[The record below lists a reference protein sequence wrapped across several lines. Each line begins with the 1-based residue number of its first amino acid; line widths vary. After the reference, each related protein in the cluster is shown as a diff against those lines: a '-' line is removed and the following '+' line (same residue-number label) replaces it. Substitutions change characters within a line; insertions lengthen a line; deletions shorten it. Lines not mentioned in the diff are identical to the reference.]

1 MRQRIGANTL
11 PHAGLLPVL
20 LLASATFHLVPA
32 PLAAGV
38 GGSLAQSDTV
48 GLRATLQASLDAI
61 HEGGSHAGT
70 SAAVALPDGSTIA
83 VAAGYSDSTRH
94 IPMQTSDRLMS
105 GSVGKTYFAALAMQL
120 VSEGRLDLDASVSE
134 YLGDLPWF
142 ARIPNASA
150 ITIRNLMNHT
160 SGVMRY
166 EFQEAFTRDLFANPD
181 KFWEPEELLS
191 YIFDM
196 DPSFAAGEGWEYSD
210 TNYIIL
216 AMILEEITGRACY
229 DEIRTRILE
238 PLGLRNTVPTNTRTV
253 PGLVQGYAG
262 PNNIFGDFDEVILP
276 DGRFA
281 INPQFEWAGGGYA
294 FTTEDLAR
302 WAWLLYEGRAF
313 DPALLDEVLDGVP
326 AQLGPG
332 ARYGLGVIIVDTP
345 LGVSYGHSGYFPGY
359 LTQMMY
365 FPEHHIAVAVQV
377 NTSDQRAVGRGLG
390 SIIMEL
396 AQEIMG

>member
-1 MRQRIGANTL
+1 MRQRIGATTHL
-11 PHAGLLPVL
+11 HAGLLPAL
-20 LLASATFHLVPA
+20 LLVWAAFLLVPV

-48 GLRATLQASLDAI
+48 GLRSTLQASLEAI

-70 SAAVALPDGSTIA
+70 SAAVALPNGTTIA
-83 VAAGYSDSTRH
+83 VVAGYSDSTRH
-94 IPMQTSDRLMS
+94 IPLQTSDRLMS

-196 DPSFAAGEGWEYSD
+196 EPSFAAGEGWEYSD

-216 AMILEEITGRACY
+216 ATIMEQIMGRSCY

-302 WAWLLYEGRAF
+302 WAWLLYEGKAF
-313 DPALLDEVLDGVP
+313 DPALMDQVLDGVP

-365 FPEHHIAVAVQV
+365 FPEHRIAVAVQV
-377 NTSDQRAVGRGLG
+377 NTSDGRAVGRGLG
-390 SIIMEL
+390 SIAMEL
-396 AQEIMG
+396 VREIVG

>member
-1 MRQRIGANTL
+1 MRQRTRADARLHTGSLRAFL
-11 PHAGLLPVL
+11 LLWAACLLLPAHL
-20 LLASATFHLVPA
+20 SALS
-32 PLAAGV
+32 
-38 GGSLAQSDTV
+38 GGSLTQSDTV
-48 GLRATLQASLDAI
+48 GLRSDLKVALEAI

-70 SAAVALPDGSTIA
+70 SAAVALPNGTTIA

-94 IPMQTSDRLMS
+94 IPLQTSDRLMS

-120 VSEGRLDLDASVSE
+120 VSEGKLDLDSSVSV
-134 YLGDLPWF
+134 YLGGLPWF

-150 ITIRNLMNHT
+150 ITVRNLMNHT

-166 EFQEAFTRDLFANPD
+166 EFQEAFTHDLFANPD

-238 PLGLRNTVPTNTRTV
+238 PLGLHNTVPTNTRTV

-262 PNNIFGDFDEVILP
+262 PDNIFGDFDEVILP

-302 WAWLLYEGRAF
+302 WAWLLYEGKAF
-313 DPALLDEVLDGVP
+313 DPSLLDEVLDGVP
-326 AQLGPG
+326 AELGPG

-345 LGVSYGHSGYFPGY
+345 LGVSYGHSGFFPGY
-359 LTQMMY
+359 ITQMMY
-365 FPEHHIAVAVQV
+365 FPDHQIAVAVQV
-377 NTSDQRAVGRGLG
+377 NTSDGRSVGRGLG
-390 SIIMEL
+390 SIAMEL
-396 AQEIMG
+396 AREIVG

>member
-1 MRQRIGANTL
+1 MRQRISANTL
-11 PHAGLLPVL
+11 MHAGLLPALV
-20 LLASATFHLVPA
+20 LASATCLLA
-32 PLAAGV
+32 PPQLSAAP
-38 GGSLAQSDTV
+38 GGCLAQSDTV
-48 GLRATLQASLDAI
+48 GLRSTLEAALEAI
-61 HEGGSHAGT
+61 HEGGSYSGA
-70 SAAVALPDGSTIA
+70 SAAVALPDGTTIA

-94 IPMQTSDRLMS
+94 IPMRTSDRLMS

-120 VSEGRLDLDASVSE
+120 VSEGRLELDSSVSE

-150 ITIRNLMNHT
+150 ITVRNLMNHT

-196 DPSFAAGEGWEYSD
+196 NPSFAAGEGWEYSD

-216 AMILEEITGRACY
+216 AMIMEEIMGQACY
-229 DEIRTRILE
+229 DEIRMRILE
-238 PLGLRNTVPTNTRTV
+238 PLGLRNTVPTNTRRI

-262 PNNIFGDFDEVILP
+262 ANNPFGDFDEVILP

-302 WAWLLYEGRAF
+302 WAWLLYEGKAF
-313 DPALLDEVLDGVP
+313 DPALLEEVLDGVP
-326 AQLGPG
+326 AQLGRG
-332 ARYGLGVIIVDTP
+332 TRYGLGVIISDTP

-365 FPEHHIAVAVQV
+365 FPEYRIVVAVQV
-377 NTSDQRAVGRGLG
+377 NTSDQRAVGRSLG
-390 SIIMEL
+390 SMIMEL
-396 AQEIMG
+396 AQEVVG